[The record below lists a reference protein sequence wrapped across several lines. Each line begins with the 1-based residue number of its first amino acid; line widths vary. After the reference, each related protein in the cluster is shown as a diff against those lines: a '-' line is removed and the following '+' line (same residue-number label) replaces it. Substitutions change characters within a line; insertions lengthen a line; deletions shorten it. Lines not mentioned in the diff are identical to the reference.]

1 MPHRLHR
8 PGSGST
14 GDPGRLTVTR
24 PALTPL
30 GLGLAPLGNL
40 YAAISD
46 AEAEATLAAAIDAGI
61 GYFDTAPHYG
71 QGLSERRLGQ
81 LLQWNPAQLPTISS
95 KLGRSLVPA
104 EPAAER
110 DGFVSGQPFRAVF
123 DYSAEAAL
131 EQLAGIRERL
141 GQEPDILFVHDIGRL
156 VHGKRHEERM
166 EEASNGVFP
175 FLMDWRGRGKGRAV
189 GIGVN
194 EIDVCIEVLQSIP
207 VDLIL
212 LAGRYTL
219 LEQEALDR
227 LLPMA
232 EERGVGIVIGGPFN
246 SGVLAG
252 GDHYNYASIPPSV
265 RTRVG
270 ALSEIARRHHIPLPA
285 AALQFPLAHKAI
297 LSVVPGCRSAAQVN
311 ACAQW
316 FRLPIPA
323 AFWRDLRAAGLIR
336 PDAPVPETA
345 A

>member
-1 MPHRLHR
+1 M
-8 PGSGST
+8 
-14 GDPGRLTVTR
+14 TR

-46 AEAEATLAAAIDAGI
+46 AEAEATLAAAITAGI

-71 QGLSERRLGQ
+71 QGLSEKRLGSF
-81 LLQWNPAQLPTISS
+81 LGWNPAPMPTLSS

-104 EPAAER
+104 EPVAER
-110 DGFVSGQPFRAVF
+110 DGFLSGQPFRAVF
-123 DYSAEAAL
+123 DYSADAARQ
-131 EQLAGIRERL
+131 QLAGIRERL
-141 GQEPDILFVHDIGRL
+141 GREPDIIFVHDIGRL
-156 VHGKRHEERM
+156 VHGERHEERM
-166 EEASNGVFP
+166 RQAADGVFP
-175 FLMDWRGRGKGRAV
+175 FLIDWRGHSEGRAI

-194 EIDVCIEVLQSIP
+194 EIDICIEVLQSIS

-232 EERGVGIVIGGPFN
+232 KERGVGIVIGGPFN

-252 GDHYNYASIPPSV
+252 GDHYNYAGVPPWV

-285 AALQFPLAHKAI
+285 AALQFPLAHPAI
-297 LSVVPGCRSAAQVN
+297 RSVVPGCRSAAEVN

-316 FRLPIPA
+316 FSLPIPA
-323 AFWRDLRAAGLIR
+323 GFWRDLHAAGLIR
-336 PDAPVPETA
+336 PDAPVPEA
-345 A
+345 AA